1 MFQVYF
7 MKTCKASLVMAT
19 LCLTLANC
27 TLQSESRAVAQSS
40 GKSGFENLADT
51 SSVKENVNGIL
62 VMAHGGGKAWNK
74 QVEDAVLPLREEY
87 PVAIAFGMADAA
99 SLQEGF
105 EELESKGV
113 ENVAVVRLFVS
124 GDSWRERTAKILG
137 LVEGAPEFS
146 SENSQTIDIRDNE
159 SIAELHSALMSKSFW
174 KVESSAN
181 IGMSAIGLSAAE
193 EMEAVIGDRIAS
205 LSEQPAS
212 EDVVVIAHGPSD
224 DEENLLWI
232 SRIQKILSKV
242 QTKLQLHDVSTF
254 TLREDWPEKRE
265 DAEFAIRRYV
275 REANLAGR
283 TVLVIPFR
291 VSGFGPYAELLRGL
305 DYRSN
310 GLGLLPHKNVTLWIK
325 NQAQEIHR
333 RLSADG

>member
-1 MFQVYF
+1 MFQVNF
-7 MKTCKASLVMAT
+7 LKVWKVLLVMAS
-19 LCLTLANC
+19 LCLILANC
-27 TLQSESRAVAQSS
+27 ATPSELRSIAQSS
-40 GKSGFENLADT
+40 GKFDFEQHADM
-51 SSVKENVNGIL
+51 SSANENANGIL
-62 VMAHGGGKAWNK
+62 IMAHGGGKVWNK

-99 SLQEGF
+99 SLQGGL

-113 ENVAVVRLFVS
+113 KNVAVVRLFIS

-137 LVEGAPEFS
+137 LAEGAPEFS
-146 SENSQTIDIRDNE
+146 SKNSQTINIGDNE
-159 SIAELHSALMSKSFW
+159 SREELHSAFMSKSFW
-174 KVESSAN
+174 RVESSAK

-193 EMEAVIGDRIAS
+193 EMEAVIGDRIES

-212 EDVVVIAHGPSD
+212 EDVVVIAHGPGD
-224 DEENLLWI
+224 DDENLLWI
-232 SRIQKILSKV
+232 NRIQKILSKV

-254 TLREDWPEKRE
+254 TLREDWPEKRN
-265 DAEFAIRRYV
+265 DAEVAIRNYV

-283 TVLVIPFR
+283 SVIVIPFR

-310 GLGLLPHKNVTLWIK
+310 GLGLLPHENVTLWIK

-333 RLSADG
+333 RLLAGG

>member
-1 MFQVYF
+1 MFQVNF
-7 MKTCKASLVMAT
+7 LKVWKVTLVMAA
-19 LCLTLANC
+19 LCLILANC
-27 TLQSESRAVAQSS
+27 ASQSESSMVTQST
-40 GKSGFENLADT
+40 GKSDFENKADT
-51 SSVKENVNGIL
+51 SSDDENANGIL
-62 VMAHGGGKAWNK
+62 VMAHGGGRAWNK
-74 QVEDAVLPLREEY
+74 QVEDAVSPLREEY

-99 SLQEGF
+99 SLQGGL
-105 EELESKGV
+105 EELESRGV

-146 SENSQTIDIRDNE
+146 SKNSQAIDIRDYE
-159 SIAELHSALMSKSFW
+159 LRDELHSAVMSKSFW

-193 EMEAVIGDRIAS
+193 EMEAVIGDRIES
-205 LSEQPAS
+205 LSERPAS
-212 EDVVVIAHGPSD
+212 EDVVVIAHGPGD

-265 DAEFAIRRYV
+265 EAELAIRSYV

-283 TVLVIPFR
+283 AVIVIPFR
-291 VSGFGPYAELLRGL
+291 VSGFGPYKELLRGL

-310 GLGLLPHKNVTLWIK
+310 GLGLLPHENVTHWIR

-333 RLSADG
+333 RLLADG